1 MIEAMGLLRS
11 DVYIGNIMN
20 WCLETPNDIGI
31 RLPTQEEMSLC
42 VVFVLFIGQVEIVQP
57 MMVVALEATAVHG
70 LLRYDCKAACEI
82 VAGRGLF
89 LPNSFAGY
97 LPFLLFVEQSND
109 CTEAYFP

>member
-20 WCLETPNDIGI
+20 WCLETPI
-31 RLPTQEEMSLC
+31 
-42 VVFVLFIGQVEIVQP
+42 
-57 MMVVALEATAVHG
+57 MVVASEATAVHG
-70 LLRYDCKAACEI
+70 LLRYDLKAACEI

-97 LPFLLFVEQSND
+97 LPFLLFVEQCND